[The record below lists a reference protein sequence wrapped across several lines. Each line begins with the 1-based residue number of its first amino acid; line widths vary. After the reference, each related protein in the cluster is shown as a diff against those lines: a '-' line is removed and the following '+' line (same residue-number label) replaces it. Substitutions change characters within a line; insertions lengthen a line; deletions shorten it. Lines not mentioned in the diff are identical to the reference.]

1 MVVSKA
7 ILCVVLVMIKF
18 TPSFAQAPAAPAAAP
33 PPPSASVRAANTAWN
48 SRDWPRAVEA
58 YSALLKDD
66 TTLAHPY
73 LLLAV
78 ALTEIGRY
86 AEARQNLATAAR
98 KGAPATQIAYR
109 RALIEAGEN
118 RLDSAFAQLKRA
130 TDAGLGGIPN
140 PGDSL
145 PLMQKLKRDAR
156 YAAIATA
163 LDRNARPCMHDD
175 RYKEFDFWLGTW
187 DVRPRGQ
194 VGGPAGRNVITKI
207 ESGCVVHESWST
219 PSGTGQ
225 SYNIWDATRHKW
237 FQYWV
242 DAGGGLHE
250 YSGSFRDG
258 SMRYDGSMPAG
269 PASPGRVTFRVT
281 FTPQGPDGLRQLGE
295 RLQADGTWV
304 TAYDLIYSRVTTP

>member
-1 MVVSKA
+1 MPKT
-7 ILCVVLVMIKF
+7 ILFVVLVLI
-18 TPSFAQAPAAPAAAP
+18 PSSVSFAQAPAAPAAAP
-33 PPPSASVRAANTAWN
+33 PSATRQAANAAWN
-48 SRDWPRAVEA
+48 SRDWPRAAET
-58 YSALLKDD
+58 YSALVKED
-66 TTLAHPY
+66 TTGGQPY
-73 LLLAV
+73 FRLAV
-78 ALTEIGRY
+78 ALTELGRY
-86 AEARQNLATAAR
+86 AEARQNLAVAAR
-98 KGAPATQIAYR
+98 KGAPPPQVAYR

-130 TDAGLGGIPN
+130 TDAGLGGVPN

-145 PLMQKLKRDAR
+145 PLMQKLKRDPR
-156 YAAIATA
+156 YAAFTTA

-175 RYKEFDFWLGTW
+175 KYKEFDFWLGTW

-194 VGGPAGRNVITKI
+194 IGGPAGRNVITKI
-207 ESGCVVHESWST
+207 ENGCVVHESWST

-242 DAGGGLHE
+242 DSGGGLHE
-250 YSGSFRDG
+250 YSGTLRDG
-258 SMRYDGSMPAG
+258 AMRYDGSMPAG

-295 RLQADGTWV
+295 RLQADGSWV
-304 TAYDLIYSRVTTP
+304 TAYDLIYERVTP